1 MNRVGIGAAL
11 VSQAALSAGRR
22 PPGQM
27 GKEWVAVLEQVPLF
41 QNLSKRHVRRVAD
54 LAAARRFEAGASII
68 RAGETGDA
76 FYVILDGTA
85 QARPRS
91 GRPVKLGAGDF
102 FGEMALLDGA
112 PRSANVQAVTE
123 VLTMRVARPAFAKLI
138 KQEPQI
144 TAALLVTLAE
154 RVRRLEKT
162 AA

>member
-1 MNRVGIGAAL
+1 
-11 VSQAALSAGRR
+11 
-22 PPGQM
+22 M
-27 GKEWVAVLEQVPLF
+27 GKEWVVVLEQVPLF
-41 QNLSKRHVRRVAD
+41 RSLSKRHLRRVAD
-54 LAAARRFEAGASII
+54 LAAVRRFEAGSSII
-68 RAGETGDA
+68 RAGEAGDA
-76 FYVILDGTA
+76 FYVILDGSA

-91 GRPVKLGAGDF
+91 GRAVKLGAGDF

-112 PRSANVQAVTE
+112 PRSASVQAVTE

>member
-1 MNRVGIGAAL
+1 MTRVGIGAAL
-11 VSQAALSAGRR
+11 VSQAALSARASSS
-22 PPGQM
+22 GQM
-27 GKEWVAVLEQVPLF
+27 GKEWVGVLEQVPLF

-54 LAAARRFEAGASII
+54 LAAVRRFEAGSSII
-68 RAGETGDA
+68 RAGDPADA

-91 GRPVKLGAGDF
+91 GRPVKLRAGDF
-102 FGEMALLDGA
+102 FGEMALLDQA
-112 PRSANVQAVTE
+112 PRSADVQAVTE
-123 VLTMRVARPAFAKLI
+123 VLTMRLGRPAFAKLI

-144 TAALLVTLAE
+144 TAALLATLAE